1 MPKSLEYRIA
11 RIETKLGMNK
21 PDKKKS
27 PREIAKAISDGDI
40 DPEQLGKL
48 NILSATALVE
58 SAERNIDE
66 DTVKTH
72 SNKEKVKQ
80 IEFIEVI
87 IEKIRI
93 DLSPENGAEI
103 IVRFEKLLGMLR

>member
-1 MPKSLEYRIA
+1 MGNVERRLAK
-11 RIETKLGMNK
+11 IEAKLGMNK

-27 PREIAKAISDGDI
+27 PREIAKSISDGDI

-58 SAERNIDE
+58 SAERSIDE
-66 DTVKTH
+66 DTAKNF
-72 SNKEKVKQ
+72 SNKEKVEQ
-80 IEFIEVI
+80 IETIENI
-87 IEKIRI
+87 IEAIRN